1 MIHYLDLTKLFIK
14 SLRINKLNKKGGKAL
29 FYLLVAIL
37 VLFVFIPILGV
48 YTIFVYETM
57 SKLNDLDMAVAGF
70 EALLFIVSVFSFVF
84 GFNVLLN
91 ELYFSEDIENILP
104 LPVKSETLVAA
115 KFSSCFIVENLILF
129 VFLLLAVIAYV
140 YALELPFYY
149 ILISLIG
156 IIFIPMIPMVFCTL
170 LLFIIIS
177 ILKKFLK
184 TNAIRKIGYILLG
197 LLIILISYILWKL
210 SFFNFEAYLETFA
223 SGDHTFLEVMRYVF
237 PPVYFFAKGLNEGS
251 ILYMLLSAVI
261 SLLYFGVMI
270 IAAKYLYYDSVVGIT
285 SKDTDSKKRSNNLI
299 TNFKVRKP
307 EVHYFLKDIK
317 IIFRSP
323 TFLINCVLINFI
335 WPIFIY
341 LIFRI
346 ALPSYTIDFMRNAI
360 LNQDPTFNIRILLFV
375 IGIPIIIT
383 SFNSL
388 ASSAFSREGKNF
400 HFIKY
405 IPLKYGLQWRS
416 KYLVSFILSFI
427 GVCMYAIPFF
437 IIIHVPI
444 LTLLLYLLIII
455 LGISF
460 VSFIGLLIDSAFPKL
475 IWDDEAD
482 SLRENYNTF
491 IAMGYSLLLF
501 TVLCGGGY
509 YLIDH
514 KSITN
519 EQFTIATFVIL
530 LLGNLL
536 LYLISRKKISRN
548 IRNQES
554 L

>member
-1 MIHYLDLTKLFIK
+1 MIQYLDLTKLFIK
-14 SLRINKLNKKGGKAL
+14 SLRINKLNKKGGRVL
-29 FYLLVAIL
+29 FYLLITIL
-37 VLFVFIPILGV
+37 VLFVFIPILAIYSV
-48 YTIFVYETM
+48 FIYETM
-57 SKLNDLDMAVAGF
+57 SKLNELDMAVAGF
-70 EALLFIVSVFSFVF
+70 EALLFIVSIFSFVF

-129 VFLLLAVIAYV
+129 IFLLLAVISYT
-140 YALELPFYY
+140 YALKLPLYY
-149 ILISLIG
+149 VLISLIG

-170 LLFIIIS
+170 LLFIIIN

-184 TNAIRKIGYILLG
+184 TNAIKNIGYVLLG
-197 LLIILISYILWKL
+197 VLIILIVYILRKL
-210 SFFNFEAYLETFA
+210 SSFNFEAYLETFA
-223 SGDHTFLEVMRYVF
+223 SGDHTFLEIMRYVF
-237 PPVYFFAKGLNEGS
+237 PPIYFFAKGLNEGS

-270 IAAKYLYYDSVVGIT
+270 IAAKYLYYQSVVGIT
-285 SKDTDSKKRSNNLI
+285 SKDTDSKKRANNLI
-299 TNFKVRKP
+299 KNFKVKDP
-307 EVHYFLKDIK
+307 AVHYFWKDIK

-341 LIFRI
+341 LIFKI
-346 ALPSYTIDFMRNAI
+346 ALPNYTIEFMREAI
-360 LNQDPTFNIRILLFV
+360 INQDPTFKIRILLFV
-375 IGIPIIIT
+375 IGVPIIIT

-405 IPLKYGLQWRS
+405 IPLKYGLQWRA
-416 KYLVSFILSFI
+416 KYVVSFILSFI

-444 LTLLLYLLIII
+444 LTMLLYLLIII

-460 VSFIGLLIDSAFPKL
+460 VSLIGLLIDSAFPKL

>member
-29 FYLLVAIL
+29 FYLLVTIL
-37 VLFVFIPILGV
+37 VLFVFLPILAI
-48 YTIFVYETM
+48 YSIFVYQTM
-57 SKLNDLDMAVAGF
+57 SKLNELDMAVAGF

-129 VFLLLAVIAYV
+129 VFLFLAVIAYI
-140 YALELPFYY
+140 YALDLPLYY
-149 ILISLIG
+149 ALISLIG

-184 TNAIRKIGYILLG
+184 TNAIKRIGYVLLG

-223 SGDHTFLEVMRYVF
+223 SGDHTFLEIMRYVF

-251 ILYMLLSAVI
+251 IIYMLISAGI

-270 IAAKYLYYDSVVGIT
+270 FAAKYLYYDSVVGIT

-299 TNFKVRKP
+299 SNFKVKDP
-307 EVHYFLKDIK
+307 AVHYFWKDIK

-346 ALPSYTIDFMRNAI
+346 ALPSYTITFMREAI
-360 LNQDPTFNIRILLFV
+360 INQDPTFNIRILLFV

-519 EQFTIATFVIL
+519 EQFTIATFIIL

>member
-1 MIHYLDLTKLFIK
+1 MIQYLDLTKLFIK
-14 SLRINKLNKKGGKAL
+14 SLRINKLNKKGGRVL
-29 FYLLVAIL
+29 FYLLITIL
-37 VLFVFIPILGV
+37 VLFVFIPILAIYSV
-48 YTIFVYETM
+48 FIYETM
-57 SKLNDLDMAVAGF
+57 SKLNELDMAVAGF
-70 EALLFIVSVFSFVF
+70 EALLFIVSIFSFVF

-129 VFLLLAVIAYV
+129 IFLLLAVISYT
-140 YALELPFYY
+140 YALKLPLYY
-149 ILISLIG
+149 VLISLIG

-170 LLFIIIS
+170 LLFIIIN

-184 TNAIRKIGYILLG
+184 TNAIKNIGYVLLG
-197 LLIILISYILWKL
+197 VLIILIVYILRKL
-210 SFFNFEAYLETFA
+210 SSFNFEAYLETFA
-223 SGDHTFLEVMRYVF
+223 SGDHTFLEIMRYVF

-270 IAAKYLYYDSVVGIT
+270 IAAKYLYYQSVVGIT
-285 SKDTDSKKRSNNLI
+285 SKDTDSKKRANNLI
-299 TNFKVRKP
+299 KNFKVKDP
-307 EVHYFLKDIK
+307 TVHYFWKDIK

-341 LIFRI
+341 LIFKI
-346 ALPSYTIDFMRNAI
+346 ALPNYTIEFMREAI
-360 LNQDPTFNIRILLFV
+360 INQDPTFNIRILLFV
-375 IGIPIIIT
+375 IGVPIIIT

-405 IPLKYGLQWRS
+405 IPLKYGLQWRA
-416 KYLVSFILSFI
+416 KYVVSFIISFI

-444 LTLLLYLLIII
+444 LTMLLYLLIII
-455 LGISF
+455 LDISF
-460 VSFIGLLIDSAFPKL
+460 VSLIGLLIDSAFPKL

-501 TVLCGGGY
+501 TILCGGGY

-519 EQFTIATFVIL
+519 TQFTIATLIIL
-530 LLGNLL
+530 LIGNLI
-536 LYLISRKKISRN
+536 LYLIGRKKISRN
-548 IRNQES
+548 IKYQES